1 VRLSRFFAG
10 LSSASLSDR
19 LSLAMQERLQ
29 KIIAA
34 AGLASRRGAE
44 QLILD
49 GLVTVNGQVVRQLG
63 SKADPAR
70 DFVKVRGKRLQPEP
84 LEHFAVYKPPGVV
97 SSVSDP
103 KNRPVV
109 TDLVHS
115 SRRLYPAGRLDFF
128 SEGLMILS
136 NDGEQTRKLTR
147 AGGLEKVYR
156 VKVQGIPVQRKLDV
170 LRKGMRLG
178 SEKLAP
184 CRIRNL
190 KKGKNCWFEVGLR
203 QGRNRQIRR
212 MFEKIGHPVMRLRR
226 VSIGPV
232 TLGNLKPGAARP
244 LTGKELEALKGEA
257 RERSRFERSGLVS
270 LRTKPRQRARK
281 GS

>member
-1 VRLSRFFAG
+1 MR
-10 LSSASLSDR
+10 
-19 LSLAMQERLQ
+19 ERLQ

-34 AGLASRRGAE
+34 AGIASRRRAE

-49 GLVTVNGQVVRQLG
+49 GLVTVNGEVVRQLG

-70 DFVKVRGKRLQPEP
+70 DFVKVGGKRLQAEP
-84 LEHFAVYKPPGVV
+84 MEYFAVHKPPGVL

-109 TDLVHS
+109 TDLVQS

-128 SEGLMILS
+128 SEGLMILT
-136 NDGEQTRKLTR
+136 NDGTLTRKLTR
-147 AGGLEKVYR
+147 AGRLEKVYR
-156 VKVQGIPVQRKLDV
+156 VKVQGAPGLGKLDA
-170 LRKGMRLG
+170 LRKGLRLG
-178 SEKLAP
+178 GEQLAP
-184 CRIRNL
+184 CRIRSL
-190 KKGKNCWFEVGLR
+190 KRGKNCWFEVGLR

-244 LTGKELEALKGEA
+244 LTGKEVEALKGEA
-257 RERSRFERSGLVS
+257 RERTRNSRG
-270 LRTKPRQRARK
+270 KARK